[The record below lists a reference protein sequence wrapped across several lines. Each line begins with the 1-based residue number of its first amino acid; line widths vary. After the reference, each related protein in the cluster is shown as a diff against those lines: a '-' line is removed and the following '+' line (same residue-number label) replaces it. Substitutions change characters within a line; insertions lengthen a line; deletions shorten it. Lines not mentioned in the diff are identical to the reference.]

1 LVSQGKRVNFLL
13 WFFANLDYGIEMIQC
28 KGCEFFGIGP
38 NSGRTFKCDPFTG
51 IKEPECITKWQL
63 IRLDML
69 LSSYQGM
76 LRWYGKLEP
85 LQDKIFKYMQ
95 REIEDM
101 EETERWKLD
110 DEEPEENR

>member
-1 LVSQGKRVNFLL
+1 LVSQGKRVNFLF
-13 WFFANLDYGIEMIQC
+13 WFFADLDYGTEMIQC
-28 KGCEFFGIGP
+28 KDCEFYEIGP
-38 NSGRTFKCDPFTG
+38 DGGRTFKCDSFTG
-51 IKEPECITKWQL
+51 IKEPECIAKWQL

-76 LRWYGKLEP
+76 LKWYGKLEP